1 MYKKLCKPSS
11 IFKGIPEIYWHGN
24 YKDNFVLVME
34 YLGLSLEKLF
44 YLCNK
49 KFSLKTVLLIA
60 IQLIT
65 LIENTHKRGILHRD
79 IKPDNFVIG
88 QSLKNKTIYMID
100 FGLSKNYIY
109 KKKHKPFRDDKSLTG
124 TLRYPSI
131 RNHLGIE
138 QSRRDDLESLGYML
152 LFFLKGSLPWQGI
165 CDKEDT
171 RDERHKKIRLVK
183 IHTSPKKL
191 CQGLPS
197 EFYEY
202 MCYCKTLEYK
212 EKPNYEYLINLFK
225 NLYIS
230 KNYDNSKNIE
240 YDWYSILTDPNKI
253 KKYTDEPIKKSK
265 TKTNKKIYK
274 KKKKI

>member
-1 MYKKLCKPSS
+1 
-11 IFKGIPEIYWHGN
+11 
-24 YKDNFVLVME
+24 
-34 YLGLSLEKLF
+34 
-44 YLCNK
+44 
-49 KFSLKTVLLIA
+49 
-60 IQLIT
+60 
-65 LIENTHKRGILHRD
+65 
-79 IKPDNFVIG
+79 
-88 QSLKNKTIYMID
+88 MID

-124 TLRYPSI
+124 TLRYASI

-165 CDKEDT
+165 CSKGDT
-171 RDERHKKIRLVK
+171 REERHKKIRLVK

-191 CQGLPS
+191 CYGLPS

-212 EKPNYEYLINLFK
+212 EKPNYQYLHKLFK
-225 NLYIS
+225 NIYIK
-230 KNYDNSKNIE
+230 KNYDKNKNIE
-240 YDWYSILTDPNKI
+240 YDWYSVLTDPNKI
-253 KKYTDEPIKKSK
+253 KKYTDEPINK

-274 KKKKI
+274 KKKEI

>member
-1 MYKKLCKPSS
+1 S
-11 IFKGIPEIYWHGN
+11 
-24 YKDNFVLVME
+24 
-34 YLGLSLEKLF
+34 
-44 YLCNK
+44 
-49 KFSLKTVLLIA
+49 
-60 IQLIT
+60 
-65 LIENTHKRGILHRD
+65 
-79 IKPDNFVIG
+79 
-88 QSLKNKTIYMID
+88 SLKNKTIYMID

-124 TLRYPSI
+124 TLRYASI

-165 CDKEDT
+165 CNKEDT

-191 CQGLPS
+191 CKGLPS

-212 EKPNYEYLINLFK
+212 EKPNYKYLLNLFK

-230 KNYDNSKNIE
+230 KNYDKDKNIE

-253 KKYTDEPIKKSK
+253 KKYTDEPIKK
-265 TKTNKKIYK
+265 TKTNKRIYRK
-274 KKKKI
+274 KRKFNNINYFN